1 MNPSDRLDRRQGW
14 NELVSTALV
23 GTERRGTDTP
33 FDLLEQ
39 AAAQVVARRAGEQ
52 PGGGSPLAEAPAD
65 TTPLVPALAAHR
77 LARMLGGEF
86 VRVLP
91 EWLALAAR
99 RPLRVPARLLP
110 QLLAA
115 GARDK
120 SIRADLAA
128 VAGARGRWLAAF
140 NAEWSYL
147 LQESSGHDVLAPE
160 GLDHGPWEFGTRGDR
175 QAFLAALR
183 QASPADAREL
193 LQVNWGKENPDD
205 RAVFIG
211 VLADGLTMA
220 DEPFLEKALDDRR
233 REVRQA
239 AADLLTKLPDSR
251 LGTRMAERAA
261 ALLTRDGS
269 RLAAVAPTAC
279 DSVMERDGVRS
290 RPPAGTGPRSWWL
303 QQVVAHTPLG
313 FWPGHLGAEPAELVR
328 MTIGDWAREIHMGWI
343 RAAILQ
349 DDPVW
354 ARALFDVE
362 PLTDLLAVLPP
373 DERSWRAAEIVRAGN
388 VDGQLIMML
397 GGVPGPWSGPL
408 AAAVLQRVAD
418 IASSQPWNAGELARL
433 AGERLD
439 PTGHYDLDQLPDIGE
454 LHTAAALLRFRS
466 DMIKEFS

>member
-1 MNPSDRLDRRQGW
+1 MRLDRRNGW

-23 GTERRGTDTP
+23 GTERRGADTP

-39 AAAQVVARRAGEQ
+39 AAAQVVARRAGER
-52 PGGGSPLAEAPAD
+52 PGGGSPLDEAPAD
-65 TTPLVPALAAHR
+65 GTPPVPGPAADR
-77 LARMLGGEF
+77 LARLLGGEF
-86 VRVLP
+86 PRVLP
-91 EWLALAAR
+91 EWLELAAR
-99 RPLRVPARLLP
+99 RSLRVPARLLP

-115 GARDK
+115 GARDR
-120 SIRADLAA
+120 SIRADLA
-128 VAGARGRWLAAF
+128 VVTGARGRWLAGL
-140 NAEWSYL
+140 NHEWGYL
-147 LQESSGHDVLAPE
+147 LQESSGAQE
-160 GLDHGPWEFGTRGDR
+160 SLDHGPWEFGTRGDR
-175 QAFLAALR
+175 QTFLAALR
-183 QASPADAREL
+183 AASPGDARDL
-193 LQVNWGKENPDD
+193 LEVTWAKENPDD

-211 VLADGLTMA
+211 VLAHGLTMA

-251 LGTRMAERAA
+251 LGRRMAERAA
-261 ALLTRDGS
+261 GLLTRRGS
-269 RLAAVAPTAC
+269 RLDAVAPAAC

-303 QQVVAHTPLG
+303 QQVIAHTPLG
-313 FWPGHLGAEPAELVR
+313 FWPGHLGADPAELVR

-349 DDPVW
+349 DDPAW

-439 PTGHYDLDQLPDIGE
+439 PAGHYDLDQLPDIGE
-454 LHTAAALLRFRS
+454 LRTAAALLRFRS

>member
-1 MNPSDRLDRRQGW
+1 MRLDRRNGW

-23 GTERRGTDTP
+23 GTERRGLDSP

-52 PGGGSPLAEAPAD
+52 PGGGSPLAEAPGDGAA
-65 TTPLVPALAAHR
+65 PVPAKAADR
-77 LARMLGGEF
+77 LARLLGGEF
-86 VRVLP
+86 PRVLP
-91 EWLALAAR
+91 EWLGLAAR
-99 RPLRVPARLLP
+99 RSLRVPARLLP
-110 QLLAA
+110 QLLTA
-115 GARDK
+115 GARDR
-120 SIRADLAA
+120 SIRADLAV
-128 VAGARGRWLAAF
+128 VAGARGRWLAGL
-140 NAEWSYL
+140 NPEWGYL
-147 LQESSGHDVLAPE
+147 LQESSGDVPA

-183 QASPADAREL
+183 AASAGEARDL
-193 LQVNWGKENPDD
+193 LEVTWAKENPDD
-205 RAVFIG
+205 RAAFVA

-251 LGTRMAERAA
+251 LGQRMAARAA
-261 ALLTRDGS
+261 PLLVRDGS
-269 RLAAVAPTAC
+269 RLSAVAPTAC

-303 QQVVAHTPLG
+303 QQVVAHTPLR
-313 FWPGHLGAEPAELVR
+313 FWPGHLGADPAELVR

-349 DDPVW
+349 EDPVW

-418 IASSQPWNAGELARL
+418 IAAAQPWNAGELARL

-439 PTGHYDLDQLPDIGE
+439 PAGHYDLDQLPDIGE
-454 LHTAAALLRFRS
+454 LQTAAALLRFRS

>member
-1 MNPSDRLDRRQGW
+1 MRLDRRTGW

-23 GTERRGTDTP
+23 GTERRGLGTP

-52 PGGGSPLAEAPAD
+52 PGGAIPLAEAPAD
-65 TTPLVPALAAHR
+65 DAPPVSAQAADR
-77 LARMLGGEF
+77 LARLLGGEF
-86 VRVLP
+86 ARVLP
-91 EWLALAAR
+91 EWLGLAAR
-99 RPLRVPARLLP
+99 RSSRVPARLLP

-115 GARDK
+115 GARDR
-120 SIRADLAA
+120 SIRADLAV
-128 VAGARGRWLAAF
+128 VAGARGRWLAGL
-140 NAEWSYL
+140 NPDWGYL
-147 LQESSGHDVLAPE
+147 LQESSGGAPAQA

-183 QASPADAREL
+183 AASPDEARDL
-193 LQVNWGKENPDD
+193 LEVTWPKENPDD
-205 RAVFIG
+205 RAVFVA

-251 LGTRMAERAA
+251 LGQRMAVRAA
-261 ALLTRDGS
+261 ALLTRDGA
-269 RLAAVAPTAC
+269 RLTAVAPTAC

-303 QQVVAHTPLG
+303 QQVVAHTPLR

-439 PTGHYDLDQLPDIGE
+439 PTGTYDLDQLPDIGE
-454 LHTAAALLRFRS
+454 LRTAAALLRFRS

>member
-1 MNPSDRLDRRQGW
+1 MRLDRRNGW

-23 GTERRGTDTP
+23 GTERRGLDSP

-39 AAAQVVARRAGEQ
+39 AAAQVVARRAGER
-52 PGGGSPLAEAPAD
+52 PGGGSPLPEAPGDGA
-65 TTPLVPALAAHR
+65 PPVPAKAADR
-77 LARMLGGEF
+77 LARLLAGEF
-86 VRVLP
+86 SRVLP
-91 EWLALAAR
+91 EWLGLAAR
-99 RPLRVPARLLP
+99 RSSRVPARLLP

-115 GARDK
+115 GARDR
-120 SIRADLAA
+120 SIRADLAV
-128 VAGARGRWLAAF
+128 VAGARGRWLAQL
-140 NAEWSYL
+140 NPEWGYL
-147 LQESSGHDVLAPE
+147 LQESSGDVPA

-183 QASPADAREL
+183 AASADEAREL
-193 LQVNWGKENPDD
+193 LEVTWPKENPDD
-205 RAVFIG
+205 RAAFVA

-220 DEPFLEKALDDRR
+220 DEPFLEQALDDRR

-251 LGTRMAERAA
+251 LGQRMAARAA
-261 ALLTRDGS
+261 PLLVRDGS
-269 RLAAVAPTAC
+269 RLSAVAPTAC

-303 QQVVAHTPLG
+303 QQVIAHTPLR

-439 PTGHYDLDQLPDIGE
+439 PAGDYDLDQLPDTGE
-454 LHTAAALLRFRS
+454 LQTAAALLRFRS